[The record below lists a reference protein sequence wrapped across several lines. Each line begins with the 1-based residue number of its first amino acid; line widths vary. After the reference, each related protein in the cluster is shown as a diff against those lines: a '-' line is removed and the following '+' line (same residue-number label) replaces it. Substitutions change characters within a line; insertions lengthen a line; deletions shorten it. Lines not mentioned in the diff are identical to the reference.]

1 MEKFGQFICKHKVAI
16 LIISLLLLIPSIIG
30 YKATRVNYDILVY
43 LPDNIETIK
52 GENILADDF
61 DMGAFSVV
69 ILENMQSKDII
80 ELEKQF
86 REVGN
91 VEKVVGLTDIIGTD
105 VPLEMLPD
113 EIKDKLYKDNT
124 TPVLVTFKDGISE
137 DTTMETVE
145 KLKEISNENCKIS
158 GMTATVLDT
167 RNLSDSE

>member
-1 MEKFGQFICKHKVAI
+1 
-16 LIISLLLLIPSIIG
+16 
-30 YKATRVNYDILVY
+30 
-43 LPDNIETIK
+43 
-52 GENILADDF
+52 
-61 DMGAFSVV
+61 
-69 ILENMQSKDII
+69 MQSKDII

-145 KLKEISNENCKIS
+145 KLREISNENCKNKWYDCN
-158 GMTATVLDT
+158 GT
-167 RNLSDSE
+167 RH